1 MMINRRNALLS
12 GLVLSAMPSGALA
25 GKAPISLE
33 PMRGRARLG
42 PPDVPETAIWGYG
55 GQVPGREIRIAQGS
69 EVWTTLKNGL
79 EQPTT
84 VHWHGIRIDNAM
96 DGVSALTQAPVKPGE
111 TFDYR
116 FTAPDAG
123 TFWYHPHNR
132 TWEQMARGLYGP
144 LIVEEAEPPA
154 YDRDLVLMLDDW
166 RLNEDGQIDEESF
179 GSLRDWSHAGRLGN
193 WPTVN
198 GAPQPDYRVKRNE
211 RLRLRI
217 INCANAS
224 VQVLRLDGMTAR
236 TVAYDG
242 MPVEPVELDG
252 TFIMAPAQRVDLIA
266 DVTSDEAALMI
277 AGRENFRACGF
288 TVDGE
293 ARPKALT
300 DPVTLPANPLPTD
313 LDLKNA
319 VRTTLTVGGGAMGG
333 MEGGARIGGFGATY
347 RGEEPVTGLLSV
359 RTLAFEHNLVWALN
373 GVAGMPLEPLF
384 KAERGQTAV
393 VKLVN
398 EGRWPHAMHF
408 HGHHFRELAKG
419 SPWRDTILLNPRET
433 KEVAFVAD
441 NPGRWMLHCH
451 MLEHQAGG
459 MGTWFEV
466 A

>member
-1 MMINRRNALLS
+1 MLNRRSLMAA
-12 GLVLSAMPSGALA
+12 GAAVIAMPRVAVSAA
-25 GKAPISLE
+25 GPLTLKPQE
-33 PMRGRARLG
+33 GMARLG
-42 PPDVPETAIWGYG
+42 PSDVPETAIWGYG
-55 GQVPGREIRIAQGS
+55 GQVPGQEIRIKQGE
-69 EVWTTLKNGL
+69 EVRATLDNGL
-79 EQPTT
+79 KQPTT
-84 VHWHGIRIDNAM
+84 IHWHGIRIENAM
-96 DGVSALTQAPVKPGE
+96 DGVAALTQDPVKPGA

-144 LIVEEAEPPA
+144 LIIEEAEPPA
-154 YDRDLVLMLDDW
+154 YDRDITRMLDDW
-166 RLNEDGQIDEESF
+166 RLGEDGQIDEESF

-198 GAPQPDYRVKRNE
+198 GAPQPDYPVKRNE

-224 VQVLRLDGMTAR
+224 VQVLRLDGMDAQV
-236 TVAYDG
+236 VAFDG
-242 MPVEPVELDG
+242 MPVEPLALDG
-252 TFIMAPAQRVDLIA
+252 TFILAPAQRIDLIA
-266 DVTSDEAALMI
+266 DVTADEGALMI

-288 TVDGE
+288 KAKGA
-293 ARPKALT
+293 ARSKPLT
-300 DPVTLPANPLPTD
+300 DPVALPPNPLPTD
-313 LDLKNA
+313 LDLQEA
-319 VRTTLTVGGGAMGG
+319 VQTTLTVGGGAMGG
-333 MEGGARIGGFGATY
+333 MENGARVGGFGAAY
-347 RGEEPVTGLLSV
+347 RGEDPVSGLLSV
-359 RTLAFEHNLVWALN
+359 RELAFEHNLVWALN

-419 SPWRDTILLNPRET
+419 SPWRDTLLLGPRET
-433 KEVAFVAD
+433 KEVAFIAD

-466 A
+466 G